1 MRRRHFRITCRLRRR
16 VAVPIQRLRL
26 MRHPLHFSFND
37 LPNFNCTKYNFIIY
51 YLASASVRHNLTAIK
66 IVRDDEVKIC
76 LLKCIIMNN
85 KDISLTSEQ
94 NCILWAGTI
103 YFSLSYLPNIHV
115 ERNNPKEACT
125 PENST
130 NPLKGVRNLLI
141 CTWPTWWALAKPN
154 INFENPFI

>member
-1 MRRRHFRITCRLRRR
+1 MAGGLRELSVVYGCAGAILGLPTVRRR

-37 LPNFNCTKYNFIIY
+37 LPNFNCTKYNFFIY

-94 NCILWAGTI
+94 NCIL
-103 YFSLSYLPNIHV
+103 
-115 ERNNPKEACT
+115 
-125 PENST
+125 
-130 NPLKGVRNLLI
+130 
-141 CTWPTWWALAKPN
+141 
-154 INFENPFI
+154 